1 MTGTSPGNS
10 GRLATRGPKI
20 ARRRSG
26 PFRLISVYFQV
37 VFQLTLDDLRGCPLN
52 MCVRSNLAA
61 ATVAVVGAGTIA
73 FGPALPGAVDRV
85 PDLPPLIAAQVVLTA
100 DSNPLTDFLD
110 ALPPDIQISL
120 QQFGARLGPALFELA
135 GTLIPASL
143 ITDVTGGIVGGVSAL
158 IFNAAGQVLGYT
170 GTTIRDLIFGS
181 ESIPAVAIRAVLAI
195 PYKIGLAL
203 GQLGQDPIEAFR
215 QLGAA
220 FSSPATAVDTRVR
233 EANESVQAFAG
244 ATFTDALNGLP
255 DAIFGAV
262 GTAITK
268 NSVSMSD
275 ALLKFIATLFP
286 DLDIPAAASVRASAV
301 ATPIAAVP
309 RPAAARHSVA
319 AASVVPAVSSA
330 DAADPVKAPE
340 PSVVVGDRAEPS
352 APVTARSRSAVSK
365 AARTD
370 AAQPKSVPRSR
381 AGVRHAEKTAPAS
394 DASDASDGSDGSDA
408 TPAG

>member
-1 MTGTSPGNS
+1 
-10 GRLATRGPKI
+10 
-20 ARRRSG
+20 
-26 PFRLISVYFQV
+26 
-37 VFQLTLDDLRGCPLN
+37 

-158 IFNAAGQVLGYT
+158 IFNAAGQVLGYI

-319 AASVVPAVSSA
+319 AASVVSAVSSADAVDPVVSA